1 MLRAFGVIVPTYQP
15 RSNIIFPIT
24 RINSRASHLTVASS
38 AMSSQDIVVREPVLL
53 PLEDYLG
60 ATPIPHLPLE
70 NTDKFYKLYME
81 RDDGILSLYNR
92 PGDANFG
99 HWGGTWCQAL
109 PDEADKPPMC
119 QYINESL
126 DNIAPVV
133 LPQERW
139 MRRATDYLTHLCPY
153 EYIQVQCREMMKI
166 WPVDQM
172 PAWVPVLRER
182 WLIVKRAKKENRDA
196 WETWLQRCESSN
208 DESLLQVV
216 RKEREQEARRLRYQ
230 ELAKVRNRD
239 QLIAKHQ
246 ARREYVAVVRAAE
259 KEREQQQREYNEA
272 NPFTYMDPK
281 IWKAE
286 AAAEI
291 ELLTQQLE
299 LDSQKQHRP
308 PLLLHQLGD
317 DPLQPSSR
325 KITSANQSNEQ
336 AQDVSSPPKDRQSST
351 ENTSEPG
358 LERPVTP
365 TLMTAGD
372 SASRSTDS
380 SDSSYSPTQSLEVVK
395 KDIRSQ
401 LRDKGRRVSGQA
413 KELAMRYR
421 LASFMDPGDKKR
433 QKKEEQEKTSKDSL
447 AQASPSQKG
456 KPQSSATGK
465 KGGWLQRGNMDMV

>member
-1 MLRAFGVIVPTYQP
+1 
-15 RSNIIFPIT
+15 
-24 RINSRASHLTVASS
+24 
-38 AMSSQDIVVREPVLL
+38 MSSQDIVVREPVLL

-133 LPQERW
+133 VPQERW

-153 EYIQVQCREMMKI
+153 EYMQVQCREMMKI

-182 WLIVKRAKKENRDA
+182 WLIVKRAKKENRDV
-196 WETWLQRCESSN
+196 WETWLQRWESSN
-208 DESLLQVV
+208 DESLLQVA
-216 RKEREQEARRLRYQ
+216 RKEREEEARRLQNQ
-230 ELAKVRNRD
+230 ELAK
-239 QLIAKHQ
+239 
-246 ARREYVAVVRAAE
+246 
-259 KEREQQQREYNEA
+259 
-272 NPFTYMDPK
+272 
-281 IWKAE
+281 
-286 AAAEI
+286 
-291 ELLTQQLE
+291 
-299 LDSQKQHRP
+299 
-308 PLLLHQLGD
+308 
-317 DPLQPSSR
+317 
-325 KITSANQSNEQ
+325 
-336 AQDVSSPPKDRQSST
+336 DVSSPPRDRQSST
-351 ENTSEPG
+351 ENTSQPDLG
-358 LERPVTP
+358 RPVTP

-395 KDIRSQ
+395 KRIRSQ

-433 QKKEEQEKTSKDSL
+433 QKKEEQEKTSRDSQ

-456 KPQSSATGK
+456 QTTTICHQKEGRMASA
-465 KGGWLQRGNMDMV
+465 R

>member
-1 MLRAFGVIVPTYQP
+1 
-15 RSNIIFPIT
+15 
-24 RINSRASHLTVASS
+24 
-38 AMSSQDIVVREPVLL
+38 MSSQDIVVREPVLL

-153 EYIQVQCREMMKI
+153 EYIQVQSREMMKI

-208 DESLLQVV
+208 DESLLQVA
-216 RKEREQEARRLRYQ
+216 RKEREEEARRLHYQ

-259 KEREQQQREYNEA
+259 KEREQQQKDCDPPDTA
-272 NPFTYMDPK
+272 NPRIIPHFQWQVSLLPPGHHLPSDAFFK
-281 IWKAE
+281 HHSKAIGSE
-286 AAAEI
+286 
-291 ELLTQQLE
+291 ELGF
-299 LDSQKQHRP
+299 SQSTTPLSSEHRS
-308 PLLLHQLGD
+308 D
-317 DPLQPSSR
+317 C
-325 KITSANQSNEQ
+325 
-336 AQDVSSPPKDRQSST
+336 
-351 ENTSEPG
+351 
-358 LERPVTP
+358 ER
-365 TLMTAGD
+365 MNKC
-372 SASRSTDS
+372 R
-380 SDSSYSPTQSLEVVK
+380 
-395 KDIRSQ
+395 
-401 LRDKGRRVSGQA
+401 
-413 KELAMRYR
+413 
-421 LASFMDPGDKKR
+421 
-433 QKKEEQEKTSKDSL
+433 
-447 AQASPSQKG
+447 
-456 KPQSSATGK
+456 
-465 KGGWLQRGNMDMV
+465 